1 MVLTHPEDEVQDG
14 HECANGVGISS
25 QHDIAEADV
34 VVGRYMA
41 GGDSR
46 KR

>member
-1 MVLTHPEDEVQDG
+1 MVLTHSEDEVEDG
-14 HECANGVGISS
+14 DESADGVGVSS

-41 GGDSR
+41 GSDSR